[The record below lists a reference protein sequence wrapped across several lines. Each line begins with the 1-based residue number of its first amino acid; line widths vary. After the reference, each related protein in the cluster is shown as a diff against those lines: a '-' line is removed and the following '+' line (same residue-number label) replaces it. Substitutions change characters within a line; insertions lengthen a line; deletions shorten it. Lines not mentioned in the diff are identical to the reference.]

1 MNNLKIAM
9 IGFGGIARAH
19 YAGYQMLKENGTPCT
34 LVAVCDINPDQLT
47 RQIKINTSEIP
58 VTLPSDM
65 HTYTSVD
72 ELIANEDF
80 DMADICLPTYLHK
93 ETAVKLLLAGKHVL
107 CEKPMALASLECEEM
122 LAAAKESGKRL
133 MIGQCLRFDSP
144 YLHLKN
150 AVESGVYGKLKH
162 LTMNRVSALP
172 IWGFENWFTKTEKS
186 GGCILDMHIHDV
198 DMARFLLGEPEAVS
212 VIAHD
217 DVTRW
222 QWENTRLYYPDG
234 VTVEITGS
242 WEETRGTPFVADYR
256 AVFEKATL
264 MRKDNDTILYVEN
277 ETPSV
282 LPQIAGDCYAGEIE
296 YFVKSIVNDTPN
308 TVNTPESAC
317 ATVKLIEAL
326 RESAARD
333 GEKIVYTLK

>member
-93 ETAVKLLLAGKHVL
+93 ETSVKLLLAGKHVL
-107 CEKPMALASLECEEM
+107 CEKPMALTSLECEEM

-162 LTMNRVSALP
+162 LTMNRLSALP

-212 VIAHD
+212 AIAHD

-222 QWENTRLYYPDG
+222 QWENTRLYYPDAS
-234 VTVEITGS
+234 VVITGS

-296 YFVKSIVNDTPN
+296 YFVKSIVSDTPN